1 LKLAAVGSQLAAIG
15 SKLRAIGIR
24 PTGDNDLRE
33 LKADS

>member
-33 LKADS
+33 LKAD